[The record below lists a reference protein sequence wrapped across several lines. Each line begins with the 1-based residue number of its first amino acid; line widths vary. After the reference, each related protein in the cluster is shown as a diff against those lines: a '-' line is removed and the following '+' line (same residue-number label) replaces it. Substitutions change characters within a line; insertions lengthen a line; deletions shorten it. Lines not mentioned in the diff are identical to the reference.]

1 MALLFLRLRREARTI
16 VRKLEEYDRP
26 GTRSRLDSQ
35 SLLAKSLNSRSGL
48 SRGIPSG
55 ELFKGA
61 AEIVGVPVAE

>member
-1 MALLFLRLRREARTI
+1 MALPLFRLRCEARTI

-35 SLLAKSLNSRSGL
+35 SLLAESVNLLRGL
-48 SRGIPSG
+48 PRGIPAG